1 MKRLL
6 FLLMAMPLSV
16 VVSAGPP
23 NTLSGQVLA
32 CRDIAPDAARLTCF
46 DRMAATV
53 APARVSP
60 APEPS
65 RLAAPAASARV
76 SPAPESSRL
85 ATPAVKDA
93 LDPQRTFGLSHDKIV
108 AREASA
114 AGVRVKDL
122 SHITA
127 RVVRILQAPNR
138 AAIFDLDNG
147 QVWKQSEPDGT
158 DIFAKAGDSVE
169 ISRGFLGSYW
179 LVTPSS
185 QRLNVIRLR

>member
-6 FLLMAMPLSV
+6 FLLLAMPLSV

-32 CRDIAPDAARLTCF
+32 CRDIVPDAARLTCF

-53 APARVSP
+53 APARG
-60 APEPS
+60 S
-65 RLAAPAASARV
+65 R
-76 SPAPESSRL
+76 APESSKP
-85 ATPAVKDA
+85 AAPAVKGA
-93 LDPQRTFGLSHDKIV
+93 LDPQRTFGLSHARIV
-108 AREASA
+108 AQEASA
-114 AGVRVKDL
+114 AGVKEL

-127 RVVRILQAPNR
+127 RVVRVRQEPHH

-147 QVWKQSEPDGT
+147 QVWKQSESDGT
-158 DIFAKAGDSVE
+158 DVFAKAGDSVD

-185 QRLNVIRLR
+185 QRFNVVRVR

>member
-6 FLLMAMPLSV
+6 FLLMAMSLSV

-32 CRDIAPDAARLTCF
+32 CRDIVPDAARLTCF

-53 APARVSP
+53 APARV
-60 APEPS
+60 A
-65 RLAAPAASARV
+65 
-76 SPAPESSRL
+76 PAPESSRL
-85 ATPAVKDA
+85 AAPAVKDA
-93 LDPQRTFGLSHDKIV
+93 LDPQRTFGLSHATIV

-114 AGVRVKDL
+114 AGVRVKEL

-127 RVVRILQAPNR
+127 RVARILQAPHR
-138 AAIFDLDNG
+138 GAIFELDNG
-147 QVWKQSEPDGT
+147 QVWKQLDLDGT
-158 DIFAKAGDSVE
+158 DVNATAGDSIE

-179 LVTPSS
+179 LVTPSR
-185 QRLNVIRLR
+185 QRFNVARLR

>member
-1 MKRLL
+1 MKQLL
-6 FLLMAMPLSV
+6 FLLMTMPLSV

-46 DRMAATV
+46 DRMAAEV
-53 APARVSP
+53 APARVSSAPP
-60 APEPS
+60 APPAPPS
-65 RLAAPAASARV
+65 SRPAA
-76 SPAPESSRL
+76 
-85 ATPAVKDA
+85 PAVKDA
-93 LDPQRTFGLSHDKIV
+93 LDPQRTFGLSQARIV

-114 AGVRVKDL
+114 AGVRVKEL

-127 RVVRILQAPNR
+127 RVMRILQAPHR
-138 AAIFDLDNG
+138 GAIFDLDNG
-147 QVWKQSEPDGT
+147 QVWKQSDTDGT
-158 DIFAKAGDSVE
+158 DVFANVGDSVE

-185 QRLNVIRLR
+185 QRLNVVRLR

>member
-32 CRDIAPDAARLTCF
+32 CRDIVSDAARLTCF

-53 APARVSP
+53 APAR
-60 APEPS
+60 
-65 RLAAPAASARV
+65 ARV
-76 SPAPESSRL
+76 SPAPRSSSP
-85 ATPAVKDA
+85 AAPAVKDA

-114 AGVRVKDL
+114 AGVPVKEL

-127 RVVRILQAPNR
+127 RVVRILQAPDR

-158 DIFAKAGDSVE
+158 DIFAKAGDSVQ

-185 QRLNVIRLR
+185 QRFNVVRLR

>member
-6 FLLMAMPLSV
+6 FLLMAMSLSV

-32 CRDIAPDAARLTCF
+32 CRDIVPDAARLTCF

-53 APARVSP
+53 APARV
-60 APEPS
+60 A
-65 RLAAPAASARV
+65 
-76 SPAPESSRL
+76 PAPESSRL
-85 ATPAVKDA
+85 AAPAVKDA
-93 LDPQRTFGLSHDKIV
+93 LDPQRTFGLSHATIV

-114 AGVRVKDL
+114 AGVRVKEL

-127 RVVRILQAPNR
+127 RVVRILQAPHR
-138 AAIFDLDNG
+138 GAIFDLDNG

-185 QRLNVIRLR
+185 QRFNVVRLR